1 MKEVLPQKKFV
12 LQFLANKIDEKEGRQ
27 VDEYKFESPNNSV
40 QVFEVSANQNT
51 NIKKAFDY
59 AIQ

>member
-27 VDEYKFESPNNSV
+27 VVEYKFESPNNSV
-40 QVFEVSANQNT
+40 QVFEVSANENKD
-51 NIKKAFDY
+51 IKKALDY